1 MSTYLTHVDAY
12 LSASAQRDPNKIAIV
27 DHNGARRTTFAKLN
41 ELGQRLGSQLIAL
54 GLERQAVLIILPKSM
69 EALACFTGVTKSNN
83 FYTIFEENA
92 PLARLTKVIAVLKPQ
107 AIITRAD
114 YAHRADLAALSPNAT
129 LLAVEDIPT
138 FALDLEGLE
147 QRRLNH
153 IDTDLLYVLFTSGS
167 TGEPK
172 GVTISHRSVID
183 YVEWLTAHFGFNQ
196 DTVFLNQAPFYFDNS
211 VLDIY
216 STLSVGATLHLIDS
230 SWFIFPAKVVA
241 YLSAHQVT
249 TIFWVP
255 SVLCYF
261 ANTNVLAQHASKL
274 NALKQVIFC
283 GEPMPTKQLNVW
295 RRHLPQ
301 CRYTNLYGPTEITDV
316 CAYFEVERD
325 FSDDEIL
332 PIGYACHNTQL
343 LVFEQTDD
351 EPPCYRLITPADVG
365 QKGVLFVRGSSLS
378 LGYYGNQS
386 QTQARFI
393 QNPLQHN
400 YLDRLYDTGD
410 IVAYNTR
417 GELVCYGRA
426 DNQIKYQGNRIELG
440 EIEAVVSGHPEINA
454 CACVF
459 TDHITLFY
467 VSTMG
472 QELDLSNYLK
482 ERLPTYMLPTSMVL
496 WPRFELNQNGKIDR
510 LKLKAWLQGHQ
521 LNQNHHCTEH
531 CLQPVPPEP

>member
-1 MSTYLTHVDAY
+1 MQLTNVDAY
-12 LSASAQRDPNKIAIV
+12 LSASAQQYPNKVALV
-27 DHNGARRTTFAKLN
+27 DHNGARSTTFAELN
-41 ELGQRLGSQLIAL
+41 ELGQRLGSQLITL

-69 EALACFTGVTKSNN
+69 DALACFAGVTKSNN
-83 FYTIFEENA
+83 FYTIFDESA
-92 PLARLTKVIAVLKPQ
+92 PLERLTKVIAVLKPQ

-114 YAHRADLAALSPNAT
+114 YAQRKVLAALAPNAS

-138 FALDLEGLE
+138 FDLDLERLK
-147 QRRLNH
+147 QRRLSH

-183 YVEWLTAHFGFNQ
+183 YVEWLVEHFGFNQ

-216 STLSVGATLHLIDS
+216 STLRGGATLHLIDS
-230 SWFIFPAKVVA
+230 SWFMFPAKVVD
-241 YLSAHQVT
+241 YLSTHQVT

-261 ANTNVLAQHASKL
+261 ANTTILQQRGHELSSLQQVLFA
-274 NALKQVIFC
+274 
-283 GEPMPTKQLNVW
+283 GEAMPTKQLNLW
-295 RRHLPQ
+295 RRYLPH

-325 FSDDEIL
+325 FNDDEIL

-351 EPPCYRLITPADVG
+351 EPPCYRLITPAEVG
-365 QKGVLFVRGSSLS
+365 QKGVLLVRGSSLS

-393 QNPLQHN
+393 QNPLHHN

-410 IVAYNTR
+410 IVAYNPR

-426 DNQIKYQGNRIELG
+426 DGQIKYQGNRIELG

-454 CACVF
+454 CVCVF

-467 VSTMG
+467 ISTTG
-472 QELDLSNYLK
+472 QELDLSTYLK
-482 ERLPTYMLPTSMVL
+482 ERLPTYMIPTSRVL

-510 LKLKAWLQGHQ
+510 LKLKAWLQGPH
-521 LNQNHHCTEH
+521 
-531 CLQPVPPEP
+531 